1 MHLNCLASTVILKER
16 LSWLFYPPQSE
27 GFCIHC
33 KAGEA
38 STSPPPPLT
47 TLAFQGFYALRGRWS
62 SDVLYTYANMLF
74 LWSALISVFFI
85 IQSSSCISW
94 KNICKWSSLAPWYT
108 YFKET
113 CQLKLIFKLV
123 GNFFLFFFVTLKGEF
138 HHALLATV
146 LWMRELSFLATDTFS
161 LCCLHCAV

>member
-1 MHLNCLASTVILKER
+1 
-16 LSWLFYPPQSE
+16 
-27 GFCIHC
+27 
-33 KAGEA
+33 
-38 STSPPPPLT
+38 
-47 TLAFQGFYALRGRWS
+47 
-62 SDVLYTYANMLF
+62 MLF

-123 GNFFLFFFVTLKGEF
+123 GNFFFFFLSLWKENFTMLY
-138 HHALLATV
+138 LLLCCEWGSCHSWQGIHSPYVVYIV
-146 LWMRELSFLATDTFS
+146 LSRFSGNVSISCFTGLCLARTSFLCPCLASHFLYLAFGIPNRHSWTFPRRLFITKS
-161 LCCLHCAV
+161 